1 MRTCVGCR
9 TVDAQASLVRLAAE
23 GSRLVV
29 DRPRRVAGRGAY
41 VHVRCLANLN
51 RGQIARTL
59 KRAVDDGDVKR
70 IVFELSLSS
79 DNSGDR
85 TIRNGGP
92 FSLGVEGAKPV
103 ETAPRIT
110 AKE

>member
-1 MRTCVGCR
+1 M
-9 TVDAQASLVRLAAE
+9 RLAAN
-23 GSRLVV
+23 GSRVVV
-29 DRPRRVAGRGAY
+29 DRPRRRPGRGAY
-41 VHVRCLANLN
+41 IHARCVMALTRA
-51 RGQIARTL
+51 QIARTL
-59 KRAVDDGDVKR
+59 KRSVDEGDVKR

>member
-1 MRTCVGCR
+1 
-9 TVDAQASLVRLAAE
+9 VRLAGE
-23 GSRLVV
+23 GSRVVV
-29 DRPRRVAGRGAY
+29 DHSRHHPGRGAY
-41 VHVRCLANLN
+41 IHTRCVTTLS

-59 KRAVDDGDVKR
+59 KRAVNDGDVKR